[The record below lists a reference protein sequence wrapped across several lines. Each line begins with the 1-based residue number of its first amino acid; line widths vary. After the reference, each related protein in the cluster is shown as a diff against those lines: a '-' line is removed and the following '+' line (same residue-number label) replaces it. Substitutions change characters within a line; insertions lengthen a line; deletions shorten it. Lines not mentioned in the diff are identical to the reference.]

1 MPLRKVVEMGKTTLI
16 LGALVIAEAKV
27 KTSKID
33 ARVLA
38 HLLRCGMAV
47 LVVSSWRTLAAV
59 GDFETVQ
66 QFVLS
71 FLA

>member
-1 MPLRKVVEMGKTTLI
+1 MKKTTLI
-16 LGALVIAEAKV
+16 PGALAIGEAKV
-27 KTSKID
+27 KTDKIN
-33 ARVLA
+33 AGVLA

-47 LVVSSWRTLAAV
+47 LVVSPWRTLAAV